1 MTKILIAIDG
11 SKASVKAINYVVS
24 RKREGEKIEAFLLN
38 VQPAVSPRGKLMTRS
53 MIEEWQANE
62 SEKAFGGP
70 EIQTKKRYLGAD
82 TYTEV
87 GDAAECLI
95 AFARKT
101 GCDEIAM
108 GSRGLG
114 GLKGLLLGSVVMK
127 VLQLSPVPVVIVR

>member
-1 MTKILIAIDG
+1 MTKIVIAIDG
-11 SKASVKAINYVVS
+11 SKASVKAVNYVVR
-24 RKREGEKIEAFLLN
+24 RKRQGEMIEAFLVN

-53 MIEEWQANE
+53 MIEEWQAIE
-62 SEKAFGGP
+62 SEKTCGRA

-95 AFARKT
+95 AFAKKT
-101 GCDEIAM
+101 GCDEVVM

-114 GLKGLLLGSVVMK
+114 GVKGLLLGSVVMK
-127 VLQLSPVPVVIVR
+127 VLQLSPIPIVVVR

>member
-11 SKASVKAINYVVS
+11 SKASAKAVTYVVS
-24 RKREGEKIEAFLLN
+24 RKRQGETVEAFLVN

-53 MIEEWQANE
+53 MIEEWQALE
-62 SEKAFGGP
+62 SEKAFGRP

-87 GDAAECLI
+87 GDTAERLI
-95 AFARKT
+95 AFAKKT
-101 GCDEIAM
+101 GCDEVVM

-114 GLKGLLLGSVVMK
+114 GVKGLLLGSVVMK
-127 VLQLSPVPVVIVR
+127 VLQLSPVPVVVVR